1 MSRRGENRI
10 VAVTGAS
17 RGIGRASAGY
27 LAQAGYRVFALARS
41 EEDLRVLSA
50 EAARRGQRIEPIRL
64 DIADDESRRCAI
76 ATIMQ
81 VTDGYGLDALVNNAG
96 FGQFGPLEEIPTEK
110 FRQQLEVNVVGLL
123 AMTQPF
129 LPAMRARQRGTVVN
143 ISSAAGRVATPFM
156 GAYNASKF
164 AVEGLSDALRLELSP
179 FGVRVVLIA
188 PGPIRSSFGEA
199 ADALSQE
206 DPMSPYAPFIERW
219 RQMRRTTDRFER
231 SAETV
236 GRVVVRAIAAERPRP
251 RYTIT
256 IPARMGAVTRRLV
269 PDVVSDWILRRA
281 LGLGE

>member
-1 MSRRGENRI
+1 MSRRGENHI
-10 VAVTGAS
+10 AAVTGAS
-17 RGIGRASAGY
+17 RGIGKAIANH
-27 LAQAGYRVFALARS
+27 LAQAEYRVFALARS
-41 EEDLRVLSA
+41 EEELRELSA
-50 EAARRGQRIEPIRL
+50 EAARRGQRIEPIPL
-64 DIADDESRRCAI
+64 DIADDESRRCAVT
-76 ATIMQ
+76 AIMQ
-81 VTDGYGLDALVNNAG
+81 ATDGYGLDALVNNAG
-96 FGQFGPLEEIPTEK
+96 FGQFGPLEEIRTEM

-129 LPAMRARQRGTVVN
+129 LPAMRARHFGTVIN
-143 ISSAAGRVATPFM
+143 ISSVAGRVATPFM

-164 AVEGLSDALRLELSP
+164 AVEGLSDTLRLELSP

-206 DPMSPYAPFIERW
+206 DPMSPYAPFMVRW
-219 RQMRRTTDRFER
+219 RETRRTTDRFER

-236 GRVVVRAIAAERPRP
+236 ARVVVRAIAAERPRP

-256 IPARMGAVTRRLV
+256 MPARVGAVTRRLV

-281 LGLGE
+281 LGLND

>member
-1 MSRRGENRI
+1 MSRRGENRV

-64 DIADDESRRCAI
+64 DIADDESRQSAV
-76 ATIMQ
+76 AAIMQ
-81 VTDGYGLDALVNNAG
+81 ATDGYGVDALVNNAG

-129 LPAMRARQRGTVVN
+129 LPAMRARRCGTVVN

-236 GRVVVRAIAAERPRP
+236 GRVVVRAISAERPRP

-256 IPARMGAVTRRLV
+256 LPARMGAVTRRLV
-269 PDVVSDWILRRA
+269 PDVVSDWILRQA
-281 LGLGE
+281 LGLGD